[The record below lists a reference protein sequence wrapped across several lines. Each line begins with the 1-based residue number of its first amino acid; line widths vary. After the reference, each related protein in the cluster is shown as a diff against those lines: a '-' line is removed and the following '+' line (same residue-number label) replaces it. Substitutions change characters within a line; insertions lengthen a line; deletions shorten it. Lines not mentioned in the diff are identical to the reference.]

1 MFLTP
6 MSPIAFVHII
16 AIRGDGYEDAE
27 TLAVLFTTPDPRVT
41 IQISEAIVTIKNSD
55 SEYSGGRIDEGGVR
69 E

>member
-6 MSPIAFVHII
+6 KNPVAFVDII

-27 TLAVLFTTPDPRVT
+27 TLAVIVTTPDPRVT
-41 IQISEAIVTIKNSD
+41 IQISEAIVTIENSD